1 MQLSSLEL
9 VLPETW
15 MVNFSIAELDR
26 CAELPSYEDK
36 LKFFFENQRRS
47 VVLFQVFY
55 GVAALQRLAMAC
67 PRDDAAAPHR
77 L

>member
-15 MVNFSIAELDR
+15 TVNFSIAELDR

-36 LKFFFENQRRS
+36 LKFFFENQGDPSYFSGLLWRS
-47 VVLFQVFY
+47 SFT
-55 GVAALQRLAMAC
+55 
-67 PRDDAAAPHR
+67 APCNG
-77 L
+77 LPS